1 MNLVVGAQS
10 VLKGDGGPAAAQA
23 ETAVQTNKTF
33 LENLICFA
41 GTARLVFTRAQR
53 QRGMLM
59 FTGYERRP
67 STER

>member
-33 LENLICFA
+33 LENLICL
-41 GTARLVFTRAQR
+41 ARNGKACFHS
-53 QRGMLM
+53 
-59 FTGYERRP
+59 
-67 STER
+67 STEAARHVDVYWV